1 MVMKAWLRWIVAV
14 SFVLMAQAAAWADV
28 VTLDQA
34 QAAVAGPDGQP
45 GPWRAV
51 ALPHDWESDF
61 PGHSGAVWYR
71 LRFDTPGD
79 PGLLGLYV
87 RRACTNLEV
96 YLNGELI
103 GSGGLMTGPI
113 ARSCY
118 YPHLFTPPRSLL
130 KPQGNELMIRVVGF
144 SAREVSARQRA
155 AGLSDVVVGPRD
167 TVLSTYETQLFWNI
181 TIAQIIAATI
191 GVLGLSMLALAA
203 LRRKDTYLLYFGLF
217 SMGWALLSVRLFVRN
232 VPLPHLATEIL
243 ICTAFAP
250 VLACAFL
257 FLMRLV
263 QRRHRWMDTVLWVQV
278 PLVPLILLAA
288 GPGNLLSAASGVYNL
303 LAIEFLG
310 SVIYFF
316 SVARKEH
323 RREFWLMGSVLL
335 ITVVLVSIEIALQ
348 NNLLPLPKIHV
359 IHFAMP
365 LVFLVIGARL
375 VNLFVRALNR
385 AETVNQE
392 LEARVAEKSR
402 EIERSYE
409 QLTTLRAE
417 QAAHG
422 ERQRIASDLHDDLG
436 AKLLT
441 IAQASESDRVSTLAR
456 QALDEMRL
464 SVRGL
469 TGQAALAED
478 VLADWRAETV
488 SRLSAAGFEPLWEAA
503 EPPAGLVLPARTH
516 VQLTR
521 VLREAISNAIR
532 HSGGTRCRVR
542 IAFGEGGLTLE
553 VQDDGRGWP
562 QEAAPSQRG
571 HGLPNIERRARN
583 LHGTHSRLPADGGGA
598 LLRVW
603 VPLAATESA
612 TIG

>member
-1 MVMKAWLRWIVAV
+1 MGQGAIG
-14 SFVLMAQAAAWADV
+14 ADF
-28 VTLDQA
+28 VTLSRA
-34 QAAVAGPDGQP
+34 EAAVARPDGQP

-51 ALPHDWESDF
+51 ALPHDWEGDF

-71 LRFDTPGD
+71 LHFESPTD
-79 PGLLGLYV
+79 PGLLGLYI

-103 GSGGLMTGPI
+103 GSGGLMTDPVS
-113 ARSCY
+113 RNCY
-118 YPHLFTPPRSLL
+118 YPQLFTPPRSLL
-130 KPQGNELMIRVVGF
+130 KPQGNELLVRVVGF

-155 AGLSDVVVGPRD
+155 AGLSDVVLGPRD
-167 TVLSTYETQLFWNI
+167 ALQPMHETQLFWNI
-181 TIAQIIAATI
+181 TMAQIIAATI
-191 GVLGLSMLALAA
+191 TVLGLSMLALAA
-203 LRRKDTYLLYFGLF
+203 LRRKETYLLYFGLF
-217 SMGWALLSVRLFVRN
+217 SLGWALLSTRLFVRN
-232 VPLPHLATEIL
+232 VPLSHMATEIL

-263 QRRHRWMDTVLWVQV
+263 NRRHRRVDAVLWAQV
-278 PLVPLILLAA
+278 PLVPLVLTAAAPGHLLAA
-288 GPGNLLSAASGVYNL
+288 ASAVYNL
-303 LAIEFLG
+303 LALEFLA
-310 SVIYFF
+310 SVLYFF
-316 SVARKEH
+316 VAAWKAH
-323 RREFWLMGSVLL
+323 RRQFWLMGGVLL
-335 ITVVLVSIEIALQ
+335 LAVVLVAVEIALQ
-348 NNLLPLPKIHV
+348 NDLLPLPKIHV

-441 IAQASESDRVSTLAR
+441 IAQASESDRMASLAR

-469 TGQAALAED
+469 TGQPALAGD

-488 SRLSAAGFEPLWEAA
+488 SRLSAAGFQAA
-503 EPPAGLVLPARTH
+503 WDAADPPPGLVLPARTH

-532 HSGGTRCRVR
+532 HSAGTRCRVR
-542 IAFGEGGLTLE
+542 ISFAGGLTLE
-553 VQDDGRGWP
+553 VEDNGRGWP
-562 QEAAPSQRG
+562 QETPPSQRG

-583 LHGTHSRLPADGGGA
+583 LQGTHALLPALGGGA
-598 LLRVW
+598 LLRVH
-603 VPLAATESA
+603 VPLATAESA